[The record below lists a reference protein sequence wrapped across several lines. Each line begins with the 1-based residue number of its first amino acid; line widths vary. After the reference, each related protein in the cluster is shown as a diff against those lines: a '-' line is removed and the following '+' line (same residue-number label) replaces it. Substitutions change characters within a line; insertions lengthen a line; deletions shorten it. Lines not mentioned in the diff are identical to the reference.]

1 MAAMFDSGFSVVF
14 SPDGQQITSG
24 SGENDEYACESGYR
38 LGYGLSTDQ
47 RWICRHEQNVL
58 WLPPDYR
65 LSSSAVWCPSCLF
78 IPTGHS
84 AGTMDDE
91 YEVRYPRTI
100 QFRSGRVLV
109 INAEASLADHGLH
122 PNVLTATLRPS
133 FLYGILVA
141 IVCRLPSCLQAL
153 LRHFW
158 PILFLPKRFI
168 LKKKKNGWDDEFD
181 NEKAMYAR
189 PEAFQG
195 ALIPICYGEVEFEG
209 SRALVMSVIDGR
221 KLSEVTDLTVER
233 VKELAESALLPLQHH
248 GVVPDDMKLDNFI
261 LVREDRLVLIDLEHV
276 DEPDIPEMTETAKSA
291 VLMLLDNYKACQ
303 SAASMDW

>member
-1 MAAMFDSGFSVVF
+1 
-14 SPDGQQITSG
+14 
-24 SGENDEYACESGYR
+24 
-38 LGYGLSTDQ
+38 
-47 RWICRHEQNVL
+47 
-58 WLPPDYR
+58 
-65 LSSSAVWCPSCLF
+65 
-78 IPTGHS
+78 
-84 AGTMDDE
+84 MDDE

-100 QFRSGRVLV
+100 QVCWRYTTRYAQTNFACQFRSGRVLV

-122 PNVLTATLRPS
+122 PNVLTATLRPR

-168 LKKKKNGWDDEFD
+168 LEKKNGWDDEFD

-189 PEAFQG
+189 LEAFQG
-195 ALIPICYGEVEFEG
+195 VLIPICYGEVEFEG

-261 LVREDRLVLIDLEHV
+261 LVRGDRLVLIDLEHV
-276 DEPDIPEMTETAKSA
+276 DEPDIPEEMTETAKSA